1 MSLQPEPIGP
11 VPDDTMRVAHAAFP
25 KGNSYLRLRD
35 DLGLFYT
42 DEQFADLF
50 PTRGQPAASPWR
62 LALVL
67 VLQFVENLTDRQ
79 AADAVRV
86 RIDWTYLL
94 GLELTDEGFDYST
107 LSEFRARL
115 LDGDAAHR
123 LLAALLA
130 HCKERGVLKARG
142 RQRTDATHVLA
153 AIRVLNRV
161 ECVGEAM
168 RHALNTL
175 AVAAPLWLRGR
186 AAAEWTDRYAHRVEG
201 YRLPSGQAE
210 REALALAIRAD
221 DFRLLAAL
229 WDPATPPGL
238 RDLEA
243 VRALR
248 QMWVQQFYR
257 EEGRVHWRADD
268 HLPPPAAR
276 INSPYDV
283 EARYGTKRST
293 IWIGYKA
300 PVTETCD
307 EETPHLVTQ
316 VETTIATGTDY
327 GARPKIQRDLARRA
341 LPPAAH
347 FVDSGY
353 VDADHLVS
361 SAAQGI
367 DLVGPAAEGQNWQ
380 GRAGEGFDLGHFA
393 IDWEARQATCPGDQ
407 RSVTWKPSH
416 DQRGHPVIYVEFA
429 RRAFLAC
436 PCRAQCTRAAVN
448 PRSLTLRSQ
457 AQHDALQAARA
468 RQKTD
473 AFAARYATQAGI
485 EGTLSQAV
493 RVFDLRRTRCIGH
506 AKTHL
511 QHILIATALNVAR
524 LADWCDDRPR
534 VHTRPT
540 PFVALMLEAA

>member
-1 MSLQPEPIGP
+1 MSLQPESIGP
-11 VPDDTMRVAHAAFP
+11 VPDDTVRVARAAFP
-25 KGNSYLRLRD
+25 KGNPYLRLRD
-35 DLGLFYT
+35 DLGLFYM

-50 PTRGQPAASPWR
+50 PTRGQPAEVPWR

-79 AADAVRV
+79 AADAVRA
-86 RIDWTYLL
+86 RIDWKYLM

-107 LSEFRARL
+107 LSAFRARL
-115 LDGDAAHR
+115 LDGDATHR
-123 LLAALLA
+123 LLDALLA
-130 HCKERGVLKARG
+130 HCKERGLLKARG

-161 ECVGEAM
+161 ECVGAAM

-175 AVAAPLWLRGR
+175 AVAAPAWLRGQ
-186 AAAEWTDRYAHRVEG
+186 AATEWADRYAHRLES
-201 YRLPSGQAE
+201 YRLPRGQAE
-210 REALALAIRAD
+210 REATALTIGANGY
-221 DFRLLAAL
+221 RLLAAL
-229 WDPATPPGL
+229 WAAATPPGL
-238 RDLEA
+238 RELEA
-243 VRALR
+243 VQALR
-248 QMWVQQFYR
+248 QIWVQQFYR
-257 EEGRVHWRADD
+257 EGDRVHWRADD
-268 HLPPPAAR
+268 NLPPPAAR
-276 INSPYDV
+276 INSPYDM

-300 PVTETCD
+300 HVTETCD

-316 VETTIATGTDY
+316 VETTIATGTDD
-327 GARPKIQRDLARRA
+327 GALPTIQRDLAQRD
-341 LPPAAH
+341 LPPAEH

-367 DLVGPAAEGQNWQ
+367 NLVGPAAEGQNWQ
-380 GRAGEGFDLGHFA
+380 GRADAGFDLGHFA
-393 IDWEARQATCPGDQ
+393 IEWEARQATCPRGQ
-407 RSVTWKPSH
+407 HSVKWKSSH

-429 RRAFLAC
+429 RRACLAC

-448 PRSLTLRSQ
+448 PRSLTLRPQ
-457 AQHDALQAARA
+457 AQHEALQAARA

-473 AFAARYATQAGI
+473 AFKAHYATRAGI

-493 RVFDLRRTRCIGH
+493 RVFDLRHTRYIGH

-511 QHILIATALNVAR
+511 QHLLIATALNVAR
-524 LADWCDDRPR
+524 LADWFDDRPR

-540 PFVALMLEAA
+540 PFVALMLDAA

>member
-11 VPDDTMRVAHAAFP
+11 VPDDTVRVARAAFP
-25 KGNSYLRLRD
+25 KGNPYVRLRD

-50 PTRGQPAASPWR
+50 PMRGQPAEVPWR

-79 AADAVRV
+79 AADAVRA

-107 LSEFRARL
+107 LSEFRTRL

-123 LLAALLA
+123 LLDALLA
-130 HCKERGVLKARG
+130 HCKERGLRKARG

-175 AVAAPLWLRGR
+175 AVAAPAWLRGQ
-186 AAAEWTDRYAHRVEG
+186 AAPEWADRYAHRVEG

-210 REALALAIRAD
+210 REATALTIGAD
-221 DFRLLAAL
+221 GYRLLAAL
-229 WDPATPPGL
+229 WDAATPPGL
-238 RDLEA
+238 RELEA

-248 QMWVQQFYR
+248 QIWLQQFYR
-257 EEGRVHWRADD
+257 EGDRVHWRADD
-268 HLPPPAAR
+268 NLPPAAAR
-276 INSPYDV
+276 INAPYDT
-283 EARYGTKRST
+283 EARYGTKRRT

-300 PVTETCD
+300 HVTETCD
-307 EETPHLVTQ
+307 EETPPLVTQ

-327 GARPKIQRDLARRA
+327 GALPQIQRDVAQRD

-347 FVDSGY
+347 VVDSGY
-353 VDADHLVS
+353 VAADHLVS
-361 SAAQGI
+361 SAAPGI

-393 IDWEARQATCPGDQ
+393 IDWEARQATCPRGQ
-407 RSVTWKPSH
+407 HSVKWKPSH
-416 DQRGHPVIYVEFA
+416 DQRGHPVIDVEFA
-429 RRAFLAC
+429 RRACLAC

-448 PRSLTLRSQ
+448 PRSLTLRPQ
-457 AQHDALQAARA
+457 AQHEAL
-468 RQKTD
+468 
-473 AFAARYATQAGI
+473 
-485 EGTLSQAV
+485 
-493 RVFDLRRTRCIGH
+493 
-506 AKTHL
+506 
-511 QHILIATALNVAR
+511 
-524 LADWCDDRPR
+524 
-534 VHTRPT
+534 
-540 PFVALMLEAA
+540 